1 VYEFRQCAANLLSV
15 LQTLHDSRRVTLS
28 YNTSLPPDKEAAIEE
43 HALLNDAT
51 QIYCDGSGY
60 RGHIG
65 AAAIYFSEQVNAHAS

>member
-1 VYEFRQCAANLLSV
+1 MTVIASP
-15 LQTLHDSRRVTLS
+15 S
-28 YNTSLPPDKEAAIEE
+28 YNTSLSPDKEAAIEE

-65 AAAIYFSEQVNAHAS
+65 AAAILFRAGQRPRILVFTVNIVLS